1 MARILPIVIGDFIPE
16 ADPYWENYL
25 MRIADLLFA
34 NKLHEDAVGYMANLI
49 HLHHTRFK
57 QLYQESPSY
66 QKCTHG
72 AHAKIDTTVSP
83 FVLR

>member
-1 MARILPIVIGDFIPE
+1 MSLMARILPIVIGDFIPE

-25 MRIADLLFA
+25 VIIRIADLLFA

-57 QLYQESPSY
+57 QLYPGESIIPKMHFMVHMPRMTL
-66 QKCTHG
+66 Q
-72 AHAKIDTTVSP
+72 
-83 FVLR
+83 